1 MFLIKFI
8 FLLFIAFFIFILL
21 TAFRFISTFRSN
33 MNKFNRRSQG
43 FGQQQQGNQQRR
55 TYGQDGQ
62 EQVFDTREPEEANK
76 KIFKEDE
83 GEYVDYVE
91 E

>member
-62 EQVFDTREPEEANK
+62 VFDTREPRMQTKRFSKRMKVNT
-76 KIFKEDE
+76 
-83 GEYVDYVE
+83 
-91 E
+91 

>member
-33 MNKFNRRSQG
+33 MNKFNRGSQG

-62 EQVFDTREPEEANK
+62 VFDTREPQDANK
-76 KIFKEDE
+76 KIFKKNE

-91 E
+91 EQ

>member
-43 FGQQQQGNQQRR
+43 FGQQRR

-62 EQVFDTREPEEANK
+62 VFDTREPQDANK
-76 KIFKEDE
+76 KIFKKNE

-91 E
+91 EQ

>member
-43 FGQQQQGNQQRR
+43 FSQQQQGHQQRR
-55 TYGQDGQ
+55 TYGQND
-62 EQVFDTREPEEANK
+62 QVFDTREPQDANK
-76 KIFKEDE
+76 KIFKKNE

-91 E
+91 EQ

>member
-8 FLLFIAFFIFILL
+8 FLLFIAVFIFILL

-55 TYGQDGQ
+55 TYDQDG
-62 EQVFDTREPEEANK
+62 QVFDTREPQDANK
-76 KIFKEDE
+76 KIFKKNE

-91 E
+91 EQ